1 MNFAEYRGYTVI
13 ILYFVMLFFQC
24 MHGDQESLDTL
35 GKGSLIP
42 FNNFQNNI
50 GTNQN
55 CSCVWTRR
63 VYHFFAYTVI

>member
-35 GKGSLIP
+35 GKYSLIP
-42 FNNFQNNI
+42 FINFQCSI

-55 CSCVWTRR
+55 CSCVLTRR
-63 VYHFFAYTVI
+63 VYHFLAYTVI